1 MERIIIIGSFRKP
14 WNTAHYLLHAA
25 GKIGFATSSFDPL
38 QEGASEAAFLKK
50 IEEERPEAALI
61 LKGTGFDLEWNE
73 ALKKKGI
80 CTILWH
86 PDPDIPDWLLPLIR
100 SVDFCFTMAEGMIP
114 EWKEKGAKQVAWL
127 SQGFEPSFFEV
138 GQLSET
144 DRRFYGADVAFVG
157 NIDSTNNYLTRRYK
171 LKRVLREGFHLKWW
185 GPRLGRKLINLPIL
199 LSSIGRAYGGRFIYG
214 PEFAKVALCSKVF
227 LAFDRETEIRL
238 SMSARMYTAVGC
250 GAFYMCEA
258 VDGIESVL
266 TPGKEIVTFKGE
278 EEMIDKIR
286 YYLPR
291 ESEREQI
298 ARAGQGRVQREHT
311 YQRRLEQMFR
321 TVKGA
326 SHA

>member
-1 MERIIIIGSFRKP
+1 MDPILIVGSFGKP
-14 WNTAHYLLHAA
+14 WNTAHYLVHAA
-25 GKIGFATSSFDPL
+25 EKIGHRVSTFDPL
-38 QEGASEAAFLKK
+38 QAGAT
-50 IEEERPEAALI
+50 EEMLMKRVEESRPTYMLI
-61 LKGTGFDLEWNE
+61 MKGTGFKPEWNE
-73 ALKKKGI
+73 ALKEKGI
-80 CTILWH
+80 YTILWH

-127 SQGFEPSFFEV
+127 SQGFEPAFFEA
-138 GQLSET
+138 GPIT
-144 DRRFYGADVAFVG
+144 DMDLRFYGADVAFVG

-171 LKRVLREGFHLKWW
+171 LKRILREGFHLKWW

-258 VDGIESVL
+258 MDGIESVL

-326 SHA
+326 PHA